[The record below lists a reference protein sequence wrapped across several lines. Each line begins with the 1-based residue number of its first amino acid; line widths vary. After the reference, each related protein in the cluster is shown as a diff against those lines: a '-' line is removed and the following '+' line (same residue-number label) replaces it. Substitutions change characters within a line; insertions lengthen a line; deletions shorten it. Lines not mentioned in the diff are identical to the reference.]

1 MISDLNIAKK
11 DRISR
16 KTVMALFTRILEHE
30 GIKRVKDN
38 TSGIISGRYTIAF
51 SETGITL
58 GNIQAPGLVYYYI
71 AYDNIIRTGLEEMEG
86 GRVDYGLVIELDDGT
101 TIVLPDESA
110 VNIAQS
116 VIDEQ
121 EAWMSSTVNYGHYD
135 YEEGYDGEEIE

>member
-1 MISDLNIAKK
+1 MIAELNIAKK

-38 TSGIISGRYTIAF
+38 IPFIVSGRYRIAF
-51 SETGITL
+51 AETGLTI
-58 GNIQAPGLVYYYI
+58 GNIQAPGIVSYYI
-71 AYDNIIRTGLEEMEG
+71 SYDDIIRTGVEEMEG
-86 GRVDYGLVIELDDGT
+86 GRVDYGLVIELDDDT
-101 TIVLPDESA
+101 TIVFPDESA

-121 EAWMSSTVNYGHYD
+121 EAWMSSTVNYGHY
-135 YEEGYDGEEIE
+135 EEGYDGEEIE